1 MSTCFLLVITIFS
14 SFNKKCGTNLCKKT
28 KPLGGAA
35 ERLDMKYNIDCV
47 RKVLLSLED
56 NLKLVKDEDGDFEY
70 NEVRLQQLF
79 SLLTPKYTEEDI
91 VYTLEILNE
100 AEYIDAY
107 FGMGDG
113 KIKTECVFV
122 TSITYKG
129 HEFLENIR
137 DNKNWEKLKKV
148 GKGIGSC
155 AISVLGE
162 IAKNYLISVAGN
174 MFL

>member
-1 MSTCFLLVITIFS
+1 
-14 SFNKKCGTNLCKKT
+14 
-28 KPLGGAA
+28 
-35 ERLDMKYNIDCV
+35 MKYNIDCV
-47 RKVLLSLED
+47 RKVLLSLEE
-56 NLKLVKDEDGDFEY
+56 NLKLIKDEDGDFEY
-70 NEVRLQQLF
+70 NKVRLQQLF

-91 VYTLEILNE
+91 LYTLEILNE

-107 FGMGDG
+107 FQMGDG
-113 KIKTECVFV
+113 TIKTKCVFV

-137 DNKNWEKLKKV
+137 DNKNWQKLKKV
-148 GKGIGSC
+148 GKEIGSC

-162 IAKNYLISVAGN
+162 IAKNYLISAAGN